1 MKIATTLRLSLT
13 CQSHGLTIKR
23 LLIVCFIHESK
34 NVLKRSKYHV
44 SHSLRMWKT
53 TLVLNTVEN
62 TLNAE
67 DIKTNSGIFS
77 GDFLFP
83 ILFYVTLTPHSK
95 ILNKNINLKIKFKL
109 PRINVFDFA
118 SILIKWLIYHKMSSK
133 NQIGFQ

>member
-1 MKIATTLRLSLT
+1 
-13 CQSHGLTIKR
+13 
-23 LLIVCFIHESK
+23 
-34 NVLKRSKYHV
+34 
-44 SHSLRMWKT
+44 MWKT

-62 TLNAE
+62 TLNAG

>member
-1 MKIATTLRLSLT
+1 MRLSLT

-34 NVLKRSKYHV
+34 NVLKPSKYHV

-62 TLNAE
+62 TLNAGY
-67 DIKTNSGIFS
+67 IKTNSGIFQ
-77 GDFLFP
+77 GDSFFP
-83 ILFYVTLTPHSK
+83 ILFYVTLTPLGK
-95 ILNKNINLKIKFKL
+95 PLNNNIILKIKFEL

-118 SILIKWLIYHKMSSK
+118 SVLIKWLMYHKMSSK
-133 NQIGFQ
+133 NQICFQ